1 MRGFPLTVRYS
12 HSAVTV
18 SDLRT
23 SLAFYQDAL
32 GLEPFND
39 HADDVLRSVDL
50 RLPGTDRFWRLEE
63 YRESA
68 RYPASSRPCDPGFA
82 HVCLYVGDAEG
93 VLRRLQKRGFTS
105 RAPVQTVSSGAH
117 TGAKAVYTMDPDGFV
132 VELYQRAGETGPS
145 EATGFFHHGITVA
158 DMDSTLAF
166 WGEEVGVEILRRTVA
181 PGAMAGP
188 ITAMQ
193 FEEVAAAFVAL
204 DESAQLEIFEYRGI
218 ERHSALARAV
228 DPGSS
233 RLALQVSDRTR
244 LLGELA
250 VNSEGSQGEVADP
263 TGYPILILA
272 DS

>member
-1 MRGFPLTVRYS
+1 MSVRYS

-32 GLEPFND
+32 GLEPFNE
-39 HADDVLRSVDL
+39 HADHVLRSVDL

-63 YRESA
+63 YRGSN

-82 HVCLYVGDAEG
+82 HVCLFVGDADG
-93 VLRRLQKRGFTS
+93 VLSNLHDRGFTS
-105 RAPVQTVSSGAH
+105 RAPVQTVASGAH
-117 TGAKAVYTMDPDGFV
+117 EGAKAVYTVDPDGFV
-132 VELYQRAGETGPS
+132 VELYQRAGETGPPQV
-145 EATGFFHHGITVA
+145 TGFFHHGITVA

-166 WGEEVGVEILRRTVA
+166 WQDEVGVEVLRRTVS
-181 PGAMAGP
+181 PGQMAGA

-193 FEEVAAAFVAL
+193 FEDVVAAFVAL
-204 DESAQLEIFEYRGI
+204 DESVQLEIFEYRGI

-228 DPGSS
+228 DPGTS
-233 RLALQVSDRTR
+233 RLALQVSTDDR

-250 VNSEGSQGEVADP
+250 ADPGQISDP
-263 TGYPILILA
+263 TGYPILVLS
-272 DS
+272 DSAPTSSS